1 MPDDAPTLSPTPDPP
16 RIVVLA
22 GPNGAG
28 KTTAAPFILRDAL
41 AIDTFVNA
49 DTIAAGL
56 AGFAPETVAL
66 EAGRLMLQR
75 LHALADRRQSFAF
88 ETTLASRSYAPWLRR
103 LKTDGYRIS
112 LIFLALPSPDTAIA
126 RVAQRVRQGGH
137 HVPDRTVRRRFTAGI
152 RNFFELYQKLADEW
166 TVYDNADDMRCRV
179 ATGHGDTLDEIADS
193 AAWEAFQYIGQQP

>member
-1 MPDDAPTLSPTPDPP
+1 MPDNAPTLSPTPDPP

-28 KTTAAPFILRDAL
+28 KTTAARFILRDAL

-66 EAGRLMLQR
+66 EAGRLMLER

-137 HVPDRTVRRRFTAGI
+137 HAPDRTVRRRFTAGI
-152 RNFFELYQKLADEW
+152 RNFFEQYQPLADEW
-166 TVYDNADDMRCRV
+166 TVYDNADDTRHRV
-179 ATGHGDTLDEIADS
+179 ATGHDETVDEIADPT
-193 AAWEAFQYIGQQP
+193 AWDAFQRIGQQP